1 MESTTEARPKG
12 PPSESSGKRPALEV
26 TGAEEKILRDD
37 PVAKA
42 EFLSSFT
49 AEEEKSIMKKVDA
62 RFLLLTGIMYMIKT
76 IDYTNASSVKV
87 LQVGSDRNIL
97 KELHMTADQYNW
109 IQSIYFISYIIFE
122 APSNLVM
129 KKVGPRVWQTRIFCS
144 WGIILACHAAAQNRA
159 ALYALR
165 FLLGMLEAGM
175 FPGVAV
181 QLASWYRPDEMG
193 RPIAWMFGIQQLATV
208 VGSLICYAI
217 SYMNGMRGLSAW
229 RWVYLLEGIATILFS
244 VIIWL
249 VLPDYPKSPRSNK
262 WLTSREQEFIEA
274 RLPETAPVTSDPAF
288 KKEEV
293 IEALKTQSM
302 WAFMLSQ
309 FFVNLGGYSLSWYLP
324 TITTSLGF
332 AGLPKNQLLN
342 IPPAAASI
350 LAIIFSAYF
359 IKRAYITRPAYIMI
373 IMVGMVV
380 CFVLFFTISSPAG
393 IYVACILGTMFYS
406 MYFIP
411 FWAWR
416 STTLKGSTGAAFALG
431 FQNCVGQIGGVIGP
445 QLFQEKWAYNRYKN
459 SFAIAGSSIIAA
471 FFANLWT
478 WWLTRNLEWD
488 VRRIARLRHK
498 AQKEGKVFAGD
509 DIKVLEE
516 RQFYS
521 GIRRKDAEVEVSAV

>member
-1 MESTTEARPKG
+1 MESTIEALPKR
-12 PPSESSGKRPALEV
+12 PPSDSSDKQPAFEV
-26 TGAEEKILRDD
+26 TQAEDKNLRDD

-49 AEEEKSIMKKVDA
+49 AEEEKRIMKKVDA
-62 RFLLLTGIMYMIKT
+62 RFLILTGLMYMIKT

-144 WGIILACHAAAQNRA
+144 WGIVLACHAAVQNRA
-159 ALYALR
+159 ALYAVR
-165 FLLGMLEAGM
+165 FLLGLLEAGM
-175 FPGVAV
+175 FPGIAV
-181 QLASWYRPDEMG
+181 QFASWYRPDEMG
-193 RPIAWMFGIQQLATV
+193 RPIAWIFAIQQLATV
-208 VGSLICYAI
+208 VGSLICYGI

-229 RWVYLLEGIATILFS
+229 RWVYLLEGLATILFS
-244 VIIWL
+244 AVVWL

-262 WLTSREQEFIEA
+262 WLTPREQEFIEA
-274 RLPETAPVTSDPAF
+274 RLPESAPVTSDPAF

-293 IEALKTQSM
+293 IEALKTPSM
-302 WAFMLSQ
+302 WSFMLSQ
-309 FFVNLGGYSLSWYLP
+309 FLVNLGGYSLSWYLP

-332 AGLPKNQLLN
+332 ASLPKNQLLN

-373 IMVGMVV
+373 IMVGMVI

-431 FQNCVGQIGGVIGP
+431 FQNCVGQVGGVIGP

-488 VRRIARLRHK
+488 VRRIARLRNK
-498 AQKEGKVFAGD
+498 AQKEGRVFAED

-521 GIRRKDAEVEVSAV
+521 GIKRKDAELEASVV

>member
-1 MESTTEARPKG
+1 MEPTTEACSTG

-26 TGAEEKILRDD
+26 TGAEEDILRGDT
-37 PVAKA
+37 VAKA

-49 AEEEKSIMKKVDA
+49 AEEEKIIMKKVDA

-76 IDYTNASSVKV
+76 IDYTNASSIKV

-97 KELHMTADQYNW
+97 NELHMTADQYNW

-144 WGIILACHAAAQNRA
+144 WGIVLACHAAVQNRA

-165 FLLGMLEAGM
+165 FLLGLLEAGM

-193 RPIAWMFGIQQLATV
+193 RPIAWIFGIQQLATV
-208 VGSLICYAI
+208 VGSLICYVI

-244 VIIWL
+244 IVIWL

-288 KKEEV
+288 KKEEI

-309 FFVNLGGYSLSWYLP
+309 FLVNLGGYSLSWYLP

-332 AGLPKNQLLN
+332 AVLPKNQLLN

-350 LAIIFSAYF
+350 LAIIFSA
-359 IKRAYITRPAYIMI
+359 I

-380 CFVLFFTISSPAG
+380 CFVLFFTISSPSG

-478 WWLTRNLEWD
+478 WWITRNLEWD
-488 VRRIARLRHK
+488 VRRIARLRNK
-498 AQKEGKVFAGD
+498 AQKEGRVFAED